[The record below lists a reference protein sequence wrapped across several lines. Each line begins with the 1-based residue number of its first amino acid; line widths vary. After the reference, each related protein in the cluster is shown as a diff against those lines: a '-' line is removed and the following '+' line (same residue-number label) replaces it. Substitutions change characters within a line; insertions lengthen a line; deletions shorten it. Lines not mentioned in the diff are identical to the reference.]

1 MIVYEFIYNPFY
13 HESVAGTMSIHY
25 TRKGAEIAL
34 LWHQHEA
41 YLEYLQ
47 TIKELKEDGISTV
60 DMKFGD
66 SEYWDIRETQIEP

>member
-13 HESVAGTMSIHY
+13 HESVAGTISVHV

-34 LWHQHEA
+34 AWHQHEA

-47 TIKELKEDGISTV
+47 KIKELKENKISI
-60 DMKFGD
+60 DNMKFGD
-66 SEYWDIRETQIEP
+66 SEYWGIRETKLEL